1 MSNQV
6 YPVYHYCTV
15 DTFKNIMDSKVLWL
29 SDLTDSND
37 DQEVVRTFVV
47 LWEGVKKRLR
57 QTDLP
62 KEMLEQTIEII
73 DKQYKTELM
82 SDPPFGICFCQ
93 KEDLLSQW
101 KEYGGN
107 TRGLSLGF
115 DINWFIRNG
124 IKQQMP
130 HPSGIQSNAIGCDG
144 VIYHSDKFEEEMA
157 EICYQ
162 ALRKYGPQAW
172 LTLIR
177 PTFKHYS
184 GFVKN
189 PTFEPETEIRIVYYS
204 IEAVDF
210 SVKDVDVSDLK
221 MNVKKHYEIQWV
233 KDGSQA
239 LKSICIGHN
248 CSITKDEILDILRMN
263 GLDTDIEIT
272 ESECSYRPR
281 D

>member
-1 MSNQV
+1 MSDSI
-6 YPVYHYCTV
+6 YMVYHYCTV
-15 DTFKNIMDSKVLWL
+15 DTFKNIMSSKVLWL

-37 DQEVVRTFVV
+37 DQEVERTFVN

-62 KEMLEQTIEII
+62 KDMLEQTIDMI
-73 DKQYKTELM
+73 DKQYKVELIAE
-82 SDPPFGICFCQ
+82 PPYGICFCQ
-93 KEDLLSQW
+93 KEDSLYQW

-107 TRGLSLGF
+107 AQGLSLGF

-130 HPSGIQSNAIGCDG
+130 HPNSIQSNAIGCDC
-144 VIYHSDKFEEEMA
+144 VKYHSEEFEKEMA
-157 EICYQ
+157 NLCYRELVQ
-162 ALRKYGPQAW
+162 FGPQAW
-172 LTLIR
+172 ITRIR

-189 PTFEPETEIRIVYYS
+189 PTFEIEEEIRIVYYP
-204 IEAVDF
+204 IEGLDF
-210 SVKDVDVSDLK
+210 SVKDVDVSGLK
-221 MNVKKHYEIQWV
+221 TNVKKHYEIPWI
-233 KDGSQA
+233 KDNTQA

-248 CSITKDEILDILRMN
+248 CTMNKEEIMEVLISN
-263 GLDTDIEIT
+263 GISTDIIIT
-272 ESECSYRPR
+272 ESKCSYRPR

>member
-1 MSNQV
+1 MNDPI
-6 YPVYHYCTV
+6 YMIYHYCTIK
-15 DTFKNIMDSKVLWL
+15 TFKNIMSSKVLWL

-37 DQEVVRTFVV
+37 DQEVERTFIY
-47 LWEGVKKRLR
+47 LWEGVKTRLR

-73 DKQYKTELM
+73 DNQYKVELITE
-82 SDPPFGICFCQ
+82 PPYGICFCQ

-101 KEYGGN
+101 NEYGDN
-107 TRGLSLGF
+107 TKGLSLGF
-115 DINWFIRNG
+115 DINWFIRRG

-130 HPSGIQSNAIGCDG
+130 HPSRIQSNAIGCDG
-144 VIYHSDKFEEEMA
+144 VIYHSDEFEERMA

-162 ALRKYGPQAW
+162 ALKQYGSQSW
-172 LTLIR
+172 ITLIR

-189 PTFEPETEIRIVYYS
+189 PTFEPEAEIRIVYYAC
-204 IEAVDF
+204 EKFDF
-210 SVKDVDVSDLK
+210 SIKDIDVSELK
-221 MNVKKHYEIQWV
+221 TNVKKHYEIPWIE
-233 KDGSQA
+233 DGSQA

-248 CSITKDEILDILRMN
+248 CPITKDEILDILKKN
-263 GLDTDIEIT
+263 GIDTDIEIE
-272 ESECSYRPR
+272 ESKCSYRIR